1 MAAIVE
7 CHKKGKEPNGNLLR
21 LRISVLSVL
30 VTVLIERAFQQLHL
44 SIGNLMRLRN
54 ALYVLDLH
62 LYAFVIQDLSNMVQA
77 KSSTMRDPC
86 NSSVLIGFVRFS
98 IKTF

>member
-1 MAAIVE
+1 
-7 CHKKGKEPNGNLLR
+7 
-21 LRISVLSVL
+21 
-30 VTVLIERAFQQLHL
+30 
-44 SIGNLMRLRN
+44 MRLRN

-62 LYAFVIQDLSNMVQA
+62 LYAFVIKDLSNMIQT